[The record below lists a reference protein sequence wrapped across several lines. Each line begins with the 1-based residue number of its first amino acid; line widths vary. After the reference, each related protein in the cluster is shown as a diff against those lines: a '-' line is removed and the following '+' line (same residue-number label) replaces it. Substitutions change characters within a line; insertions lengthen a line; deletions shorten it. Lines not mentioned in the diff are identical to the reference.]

1 MASIISSLGRALTN
15 PYNIAAGVGTVAS
28 GGGLAAMLPL
38 LGRVGLGAGVDYA
51 QQGRQDKFNRRQ
63 KKAQARAN
71 LMQAVSPRGQRF
83 EAPVDVPKAGILEKL
98 GTAAQTGLS
107 VADEFQKAK
116 SAAQLR
122 DLQLQEAEFGAGEDK
137 GFEDWLRKDP
147 TLAYDPGDDFYAAI
161 ARKTVIAEDLP
172 PDRPWIGEGGTM
184 ETAFEM
190 PVTEVSAKRPVA
202 EDLPPG
208 QLKGRFRG
216 REAQR
221 ASEAAVAKIE
231 REIKEVDLSIAK
243 ALGAQ
248 IQRFSDLE
256 QGAVEFL
263 NKNNEAI
270 KKIPMVASKVAAL
283 KNTIRDN
290 LASGDHKAGAVA
302 QVAMLNLLYNTFI
315 EEGLAVR
322 KDDADMLAARRGQF
336 DRIRSAYDRYFETG
350 EFLTPIQV
358 EQFDELTNI
367 LFGAYVRSVEETIN
381 ISFAQGLPGFRE
393 LPQESLGIVKN
404 FLLTPLDVSFDVMGI
419 TRESIGAGQAFTLSE
434 LRQEK
439 ERRGK

>member
-1 MASIISSLGRALTN
+1 
-15 PYNIAAGVGTVAS
+15 
-28 GGGLAAMLPL
+28 
-38 LGRVGLGAGVDYA
+38 
-51 QQGRQDKFNRRQ
+51 
-63 KKAQARAN
+63 
-71 LMQAVSPRGQRF
+71 
-83 EAPVDVPKAGILEKL
+83 
-98 GTAAQTGLS
+98 
-107 VADEFQKAK
+107 
-116 SAAQLR
+116 
-122 DLQLQEAEFGAGEDK
+122 
-137 GFEDWLRKDP
+137 
-147 TLAYDPGDDFYAAI
+147 
-161 ARKTVIAEDLP
+161 
-172 PDRPWIGEGGTM
+172 M